1 MGALPLRQAFELG
14 IWVPED
20 LQGKKAVADLSA
32 NENPLGPSPAVIDA
46 IARDVG
52 TVHRYPDSRGT
63 ALKAALAKKLGVES
77 ANIVAGNGSSEIFDM
92 IAGTLLRGGGEAIIG
107 WPSFPSYRA
116 AVLRAGGDV
125 TLVPLRDYAYDLD
138 EMARRASRRTR
149 LVMLGN
155 PNNPTGLALTHAD
168 LDHFLDQLPPECIV
182 CIDEAYSDYVQCRD
196 FPNSQRF
203 IAEGRP
209 VVVVHTLSKA
219 YALAGLRVGYAT
231 ASKALALSIDKH
243 RQRFNTGRLAQIA
256 AIAAI
261 GDTDHLAE
269 TIALNAS
276 GREWLSARLTELGFF
291 FLPSEASFFLIKV
304 GDAARVYNALKEG
317 GVLVKQ
323 LDAFDL
329 PEHIRVAVGTA
340 DENARFI
347 DCLQRA
353 VRG

>member
-1 MGALPLRQAFELG
+1 MDLG
-14 IWVPED
+14 IEVAEEV
-20 LQGKKAVADLSA
+20 QVEKAVVDLSA
-32 NENPLGPSPAVIDA
+32 NENPLGPSPEVINA

-52 TVHRYPDSRGT
+52 TVHRYPDGKGT
-63 ALKAALAKKLGVES
+63 ALKAALAKKLGVEA

-125 TLVPLRDYAYDLD
+125 TLVPLRNYVYDLD
-138 EMARRASRRTR
+138 EMARLASHRTR

-155 PNNPTGLALTHAD
+155 PNNPTGLALTHAE
-168 LDHFLDQLPPECIV
+168 LDRFLDRLPQGCIV
-182 CIDEAYSDYVQCRD
+182 CLDEAYSEYVQSRD
-196 FPNSQRF
+196 FPDSQRF

-261 GDTDHLAE
+261 GDTDHLAK

-276 GREWLSARLTELGFF
+276 GRKWLAARLSELGFF
-291 FLPSEASFFLIKV
+291 FLPSEANFFLIKV
-304 GDAARVYNALKEG
+304 GDAARVYQDLKGG

-329 PEHIRVAVGTA
+329 PEYIRVSVGTP
-340 DENARFI
+340 DENAQFI
-347 DCLQRA
+347 ECLQRQSMA
-353 VRG
+353 DA